1 MFKLKRYF
9 FKNIIKCIS
18 VFFISIILS
27 GAFTVKV
34 SGIRIEDLQGD
45 LKKLYDDLTPRAQ
58 EKFEEVFLSIYSSLD
73 EQNQKNFDRL
83 LLPSLVSLFQ
93 IPQRNKMSFNF
104 SNFLGGIINFLD
116 SIDDPITKQQVA
128 FLMGVCPIKENEEV
142 VGFLVASK
150 KMVDF
155 TTKCKSGINAFF
167 QRLGYNALKSKFDTS
182 IILRNS
188 FYPLKL
194 NPDEGRHWSVRIKQG
209 VNTDTLRSVNK
220 TDEPSSNFP
229 ESNEANRYSL
239 DFSNI
244 SETNE
249 EFKLM
254 PPIDNSLSS
263 LQYDEMVEEFNPM
276 DPSTYLKNTP
286 NNNIF
291 SDDETFSDA
300 KILDYSNFGSTPIN
314 SFNCEEKNKEDF
326 QFSLSLQQNLI

>member
-27 GAFTVKV
+27 AAFTIKV
-34 SGIRIEDLQGD
+34 SGLKIEDLQGD
-45 LKKLYDDLTPRAQ
+45 LKKLYDNLTPKGQ
-58 EKFEEVFLSIYSSLD
+58 EKFEEFFLPIYSSLD
-73 EQNQKNFDRL
+73 EQNRENFNKL
-83 LLPSLVSLFQ
+83 LLPSWGYLFQ

-116 SIDDPITKQQVA
+116 SIDNPITKQQVA

-142 VGFLVASK
+142 VGFLVASR
-150 KMVDF
+150 KMVNF

-167 QRLGYNALKSKFDTS
+167 QRLGYSALKSKFETS
-182 IILRNS
+182 KIFANYFCR
-188 FYPLKL
+188 LKL
-194 NPDEGRHWSVRIKQG
+194 NSGERRQWSVRIKQDDAN
-209 VNTDTLRSVNK
+209 VLQPVNK
-220 TDEPSSNFP
+220 ADKPSSNF
-229 ESNEANRYSL
+229 SGFNEANRYSL

-244 SETNE
+244 SGTNE
-249 EFKLM
+249 EFELM
-254 PPIDNSLSS
+254 SPIDNSLSS
-263 LQYDEMVEEFNPM
+263 PQYGETIEEFNPM
-276 DPSTYLKNTP
+276 DPSIYLKNTP

-291 SDDETFSDA
+291 SDD
-300 KILDYSNFGSTPIN
+300 KILDYSNFGSTPLN